1 MNNNNNNKINNNNLS
16 RLIEDYNYIQA
27 ALMSDSYAHI
37 EIKNI
42 LISIYKLHK
51 VNGCMFH
58 DCPTYHVY

>member
-1 MNNNNNNKINNNNLS
+1 
-16 RLIEDYNYIQA
+16 
-27 ALMSDSYAHI
+27 MSDSYAHI